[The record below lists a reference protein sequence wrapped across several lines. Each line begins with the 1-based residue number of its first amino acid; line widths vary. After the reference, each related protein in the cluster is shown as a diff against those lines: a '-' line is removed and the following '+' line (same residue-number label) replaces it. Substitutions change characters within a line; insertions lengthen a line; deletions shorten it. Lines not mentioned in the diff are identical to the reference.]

1 MALASQVEMREMAS
15 EFLGTRLLREASVK
29 LLKEEQERRRKT
41 LAAILDEHGWV
52 MDEKSL
58 DSWLDIIEDFNEKME
73 E

>member
-1 MALASQVEMREMAS
+1 MAS
-15 EFLGTRLLREASVK
+15 DEFLGTRLLREASVK

-58 DSWLDIIEDFNEKME
+58 DSWLDIIGEFNEKME

>member
-1 MALASQVEMREMAS
+1 MAS
-15 EFLGTRLLREASVK
+15 DEFPGTRLLREASVK

-58 DSWLDIIEDFNEKME
+58 DSWLDIIEEFNVKME
-73 E
+73 EE